1 MKAAIKLVLG
11 SLLLGAWSLRAG
23 PPLSITVNPTQITNN
38 YAGSILLSISN
49 LSSAGVKVRVDRF
62 LDINSN
68 GVVDGNEWAGQ
79 SFYLTDGQEPLLG
92 GVRDANVPGD
102 DDGLANQTIQSHV
115 PYPSVN
121 LTLEHV
127 AGPYIY
133 RVTELGNGQTATA
146 RLGID
151 QQVLPQGVTG
161 QVFAPDG
168 TPLANSPVVVTQQV
182 GNDGFGAIAD
192 SNGNFTLYAPP
203 GEYNLFSVYAGQVA
217 NTGGILSI
225 EAGAFASENLTN
237 IASDG
242 TTISGNVTDSV
253 TAAGLPGIGV
263 QAQTSSGL
271 GVFLATGTNGAYTL
285 MVNKNDWKVKVG
297 GGEGAILGYCR
308 GPVTTISANTSSGS
322 VPGVDFQ
329 LIKGNALVYGT
340 VTTTLSKAVPSLN
353 MEAYDT
359 NYAVFDAQ
367 GFTDTNGY
375 YSLALVAGGDEVAP
389 NNSDLTGY
397 ISPLTA
403 FFSVSAGQALE
414 ENFVLQ
420 PVSALLSGA
429 VRDDL
434 GNPIGNIELIADPA
448 SDTTGALNQNFQ
460 SASDG
465 SFSVAVG
472 AGAWNLFVECNTA
485 NSSNLISEE
494 LTVDVTSGENVSN
507 LVLVAQHATATV
519 YGTVTDSSGSPLSG
533 VNMFANA
540 IVGADY
546 YVSGCDST
554 DANGRYSILVFPTSW
569 SVGGNNPALTNH
581 IVTVTG
587 TTSVM
592 LDFVVPSQGGPPS
605 LAQPILSGGQFQ
617 FQVVGNS
624 GQNYR
629 IDESTI
635 LLPNGWTPVATNI
648 GSFTFSNAV
657 GTNRAQFYRA
667 VAVP

>member
-1 MKAAIKLVLG
+1 MKTALKLVLAG
-11 SLLLGAWSLRAG
+11 LLLGAWTLHAG
-23 PPLSITVNPTQITNN
+23 PPLSITVNPTEITNN
-38 YAGSILLSISN
+38 YVGSIQLSISN

-62 LDINSN
+62 LDVNSN

-79 SFYLTDGQEPLLG
+79 SFYVTDGQEPSIG
-92 GVRDANVPGD
+92 GVRNGNVPGD

-127 AGPYIY
+127 SGQYLY
-133 RVTELGNGQTATA
+133 RVTDLGSGQTATA
-146 RLGID
+146 LLGIA

-168 TPLANSPVVVTQQV
+168 TPLGNSPVVVTAQI
-182 GNDGFGAIAD
+182 GDDGFGTISD
-192 SNGNFTLYAPP
+192 LNGNFTIYATP
-203 GEYNLFSVYAGQVA
+203 GDYDLFPVYAGQVA
-217 NTGGILSI
+217 NTGGMLSI
-225 EAGAFASENLTN
+225 NAGAFASENLTN
-237 IASDG
+237 VASDG
-242 TTISGNVTDSV
+242 TTISGNVTDSA
-253 TAAGLPGIGV
+253 TAVGLPGIAV

-297 GGEGAILGYCR
+297 GGEGSILGYCR
-308 GPVTTISANTSSGS
+308 GPVTKISANASSGS
-322 VPGVDFQ
+322 VAGINFQ

-340 VTTTLSKAVPSLN
+340 VTTAQSNAVPSLN
-353 MEAYDT
+353 MEADDT
-359 NYAVFDAQ
+359 NNSVFDAQ
-367 GFTDTNGY
+367 GLTDANGN
-375 YSLALVAGGDEVAP
+375 YSVALVAGGDEVTP

-397 ISPLTA
+397 LSPFTA
-403 FFSVSAGQALE
+403 FFTVSSGDAIE

-420 PVSALLSGA
+420 SVSATLSG
-429 VRDDL
+429 VVQDNL

-448 SDTTGALNQNFQ
+448 NDTTGALNQNFQ

-465 SFSVAVG
+465 SFSVAVN
-472 AGAWNLFVECNTA
+472 AGDWNLFVECNTA
-485 NSSNLISEE
+485 NSSNLISEQ
-494 LTVDVTSGENVSN
+494 LTVDVASSENVSN
-507 LVLVAQHATATV
+507 LVLIAQHATATI

-540 IVGADY
+540 IVGADN

-554 DANGRYSILVFPTSW
+554 DTNGHYSILVFATSW
-569 SVGGNNPALTNH
+569 SVGGNNPGLTNH

-587 TTSVM
+587 TTGVM

-605 LAQPILSGGQFQ
+605 LGQPVLSGGQFQ
-617 FQVVGNS
+617 FQVMGNS

-629 IDESTI
+629 IDESTN
-635 LLPNGWTPVATNI
+635 LLPNGWTPVSTNI
-648 GSFTFSNAV
+648 GSFSFTNAV
-657 GTNRAQFYRA
+657 GTSRSQFYRA